1 MRDTVGAALAILGWI
16 LGGIVWLATTVLLW
30 LSGDTGLALLAFFF
44 PPADVVLSF
53 VVAPALGVAAVAAVA
68 LVMCGAAV
76 GAAR

>member
-44 PPADVVLSF
+44 PPADVLSF

-68 LVMCGAAV
+68 LVMCGAAA